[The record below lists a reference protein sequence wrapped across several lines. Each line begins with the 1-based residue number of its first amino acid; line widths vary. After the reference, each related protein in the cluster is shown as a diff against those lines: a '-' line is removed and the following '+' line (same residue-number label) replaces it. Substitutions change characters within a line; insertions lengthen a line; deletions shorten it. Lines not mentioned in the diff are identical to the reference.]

1 METLYITTSL
11 LDRIKKYKCSDIL
24 VETVINDFKQ
34 LGNKV
39 VLEDDSKNPY
49 VSYELFF
56 DPNNE
61 HKNYWNVTE
70 YLQTDSSVSFTY
82 KCLVIMFFIICDGIV
97 NYTDEYCLCG
107 DVGLLVHNLWR
118 DGLVTDDEFLLLLT
132 PPKELE
138 KGV

>member
-1 METLYITTSL
+1 M
-11 LDRIKKYKCSDIL
+11 KKYKYSDIL
-24 VETVINDFKQ
+24 TDTVINDFKQ

-39 VLEDDSKNPY
+39 VLEDDLDNPY
-49 VSYELFF
+49 ISLELFF

-70 YLQTDSSVSFTY
+70 YLQTKSSVDFMH
-82 KCLVIMFFIICDGIV
+82 KCLVIMIFILCDGIV
-97 NYTDEYCLCG
+97 NYADEYSLCC
-107 DVGLLVHNLWR
+107 DRALFIHNLLR
-118 DGLVTDDEFLLLLT
+118 DKLISSDEYLLLFT